1 MIIECAHCATR
12 YNYDESK
19 FGDKPSKKIRCAKC
33 KKVFEIH
40 NPAFLESSE
49 PASAATAAPSQPAP
63 PPAASPEIHDE
74 THVGRRPSPVP
85 EETQDRDTSVLKG
98 DYKMPDHV
106 RLSLAITEGPG
117 AAQVFRIE
125 RPVVT
130 IGRAGPDIVIPDQ
143 ESSRQHAELSI
154 RDGHYFLRDLDSR
167 NGTWVEGRKTEGEV
181 EIFNQSEFRVGATT
195 LMLIVTSVD

>member
-19 FGDKPSKKIRCAKC
+19 FGDQPSKKIRCAKC
-33 KKVFEIH
+33 KEVFEIH
-40 NPAFLESSE
+40 NPKLTGSS
-49 PASAATAAPSQPAP
+49 APS
-63 PPAASPEIHDE
+63 PAADTHDE
-74 THVGRRPSPVP
+74 TFVRRGRREAASTT
-85 EETQDRDTSVLKG
+85 EETNARVAMSDP
-98 DYKMPDHV
+98 KMPDNV

-130 IGRAGPDIVIPDQ
+130 IGRADADIVLPDQ
-143 ESSRQHAELSI
+143 ESSRQHAELSV

-167 NGTWVEGRKTEGEV
+167 NGTWIEGQKIEGEV
-181 EIFNQSEFRVGATT
+181 EIYNQSEFRVGATT